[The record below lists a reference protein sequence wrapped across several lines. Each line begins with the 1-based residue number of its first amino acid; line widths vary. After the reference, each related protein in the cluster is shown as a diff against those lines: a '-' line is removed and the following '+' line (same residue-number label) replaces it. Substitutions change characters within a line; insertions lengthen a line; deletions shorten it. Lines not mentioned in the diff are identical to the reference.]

1 MDQNDALDL
10 AKSIC
15 EEFCDTIIMDP
26 ENGSILLYV
35 PKKFYAPICTRLAKL
50 EFCEVF
56 KQKKRKYIVSCLQF
70 MFDDVD
76 TEIIIEEDDDEE
88 EEDGIF

>member
-1 MDQNDALDL
+1 MDLKEALDL

-15 EEFCDTIIMDP
+15 EEFCDTIIIDP

-35 PKKFYAPICTRLAKL
+35 PKKFYAPISNRLGKL
-50 EFCEVF
+50 EFIEVF

-70 MFDDVD
+70 IFDDVD
-76 TEIIIEEDDDEE
+76 TEIIIEEEDDDEE
-88 EEDGIF
+88 EDGTF